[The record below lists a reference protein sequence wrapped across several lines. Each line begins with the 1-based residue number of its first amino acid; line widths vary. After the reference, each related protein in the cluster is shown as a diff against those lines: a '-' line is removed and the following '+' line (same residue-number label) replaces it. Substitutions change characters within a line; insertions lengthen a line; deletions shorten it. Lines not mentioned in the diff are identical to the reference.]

1 MTTAQLLRH
10 IPDACGACMRGFVT
24 GDWGMP
30 ADAGPDEMLPSAEKM
45 PSVKSVPEAEKL
57 LAADKRVALDMIKK
71 AGEKDD
77 RRIARSRRKKGLPP
91 ETERDRAEA
100 EFGQIATGNVQE

>member
-1 MTTAQLLRH
+1 M
-10 IPDACGACMRGFVT
+10 PDSFGKRNR
-24 GDWGMP
+24 
-30 ADAGPDEMLPSAEKM
+30 ER
-45 PSVKSVPEAEKL
+45 VKA
-57 LAADKRVALDMIKK
+57 KK